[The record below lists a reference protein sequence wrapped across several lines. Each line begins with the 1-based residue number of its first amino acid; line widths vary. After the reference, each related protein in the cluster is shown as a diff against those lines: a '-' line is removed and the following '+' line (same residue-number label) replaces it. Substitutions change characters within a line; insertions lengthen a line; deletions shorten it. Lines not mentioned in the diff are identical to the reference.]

1 MKKKRGLG
9 KWFPVMLLV
18 LMTAAAVATGIH
30 AAGVAKGRKPS
41 PVPRPGTST
50 GTGQTED
57 IKGNGSG
64 ASVEGDPVLGVLRK
78 VDGEAKRVT
87 VYQIGKMEE
96 VELSYNGA
104 TEVLTRYGN
113 RATMLQ
119 LTPGMIVQTICKEGS
134 DRLAYIKEDDES
146 WVYKGII
153 NLEIDK
159 VNYAMSVGD
168 QNYQYDDQL
177 TIVNQGELVDLLDL
191 SEKDVLT
198 ARGTEGKIY
207 SLEVTV
213 GHGML
218 EFAHYEDFIGG
229 SIEVGYE
236 VFDQIKENMEYVL
249 REGSYKLLLK
259 NGKLEV
265 NKYIT
270 ITRGETVVVDLNE
283 YRNEVGKS
291 GQVTFVLNPKN
302 AELYLDNELV
312 ETKEPVELSYGDY
325 ILEVR
330 CEGYA
335 SCSRLLSVS
344 MPTQTIRI
352 DLADNSANTSDGA
365 LSDLDPDGTGSGSS
379 DNSDGSG
386 GTGGSTGP
394 DDSSDDWENN
404 SGGEDDWENDDD
416 IIEIDDDEDTSGEV
430 DDPDS
435 SGSGGGDSGNGSS
448 GNGNSGGNG
457 SGSGSSGANKGEVM
471 PGLYIMVQKP
481 EGASVYF
488 DDTYVG
494 VAPVQIEKVTGEHKI
509 TLRRDGYISKT
520 YTIEVEK
527 DSDNAIY
534 SFPNLTKE

>member
-1 MKKKRGLG
+1 MKKKKGLG

-18 LMTAAAVATGIH
+18 LMTVAAVATGIH
-30 AAGVAKGRKPS
+30 AAGVAKSRKPS
-41 PVPRPGTST
+41 PVPKPG
-50 GTGQTED
+50 GTGAEQKPGKTE
-57 IKGNGSG
+57 GNGS
-64 ASVEGDPVLGVLRK
+64 EITPKGDPVLGVLRK
-78 VDGEAKRVT
+78 VDGEQKTVT

-96 VELSYNGA
+96 VEFSYNGA
-104 TEVLTRYGN
+104 TEVLTRYGS

-119 LTPGMIVQTICKEGS
+119 LSPGMIVQTICKEGS
-134 DRLAYIKEDDES
+134 DRLTYIREDDES

-159 VNYAMSVGD
+159 ANYSMSIGD
-168 QNYQYDDQL
+168 QNYQYDDQI
-177 TIVNQGELVDLLDL
+177 TIVNQNELVDLLDL

-198 ARGTEGKIY
+198 ARGVDGKIY

-218 EFAHYEDFIGG
+218 EFAHYEDFVGG

-236 VFDQIKENMEYVL
+236 VFDQIKEDMAYVL
-249 REGSYKLLLK
+249 REGSYKLFMK
-259 NGKLEV
+259 TGKLEV

-302 AELYLDNELV
+302 AELYLDNKLV
-312 ETKEPVELSYGDY
+312 ETKEPVELGYGDY

-330 CEGYA
+330 CEGYET
-335 SCSRLLSVS
+335 CSRLLSVS

-352 DLADNSANTSDGA
+352 DLADSSTNTSDGS
-365 LSDLDPDGTGSGSS
+365 LSDLNPDGSGSEGNDNSGGGTGSDFNPS
-379 DNSDGSG
+379 DDREDKN
-386 GTGGSTGP
+386 P
-394 DDSSDDWENN
+394 DEDDLDDDWEN
-404 SGGEDDWENDDD
+404 EDD
-416 IIEIDDDEDTSGEV
+416 IIEIGDEDTSDEV
-430 DDPDS
+430 DDPDDSDS
-435 SGSGGGDSGNGSS
+435 SNDASGDD
-448 GNGNSGGNG
+448 
-457 SGSGSSGANKGEVM
+457 SGANKGEVM

-488 DDTYVG
+488 DGTYVG
-494 VAPVQIEKVTGEHKI
+494 VAPVQMDKVTGEHQI

-527 DSDNAIY
+527 DSDNAVY